1 MDTIQCQLTN
11 SQTLLEN
18 THTYIQHLKKDQVT
32 DNPPSPRLPVV
43 PIFPQGE

>member
-18 THTYIQHLKKDQVT
+18 THTYIQHLKEDHEVI
-32 DNPPSPRLPVV
+32 
-43 PIFPQGE
+43 PIFL